1 MGTRYILYSC
11 VAGAVGLAMLIT
23 GLLPDDKLR
32 SVLGEK
38 YHKQPNVRIQLLV
51 LGAFFLFVGLVMLRI
66 IRLG

>member
-1 MGTRYILYSC
+1 
-11 VAGAVGLAMLIT
+11 MLIT

-51 LGAFFLFVGLVMLRI
+51 LGAFFLFVGLVMLRVI
-66 IRLG
+66 PLG